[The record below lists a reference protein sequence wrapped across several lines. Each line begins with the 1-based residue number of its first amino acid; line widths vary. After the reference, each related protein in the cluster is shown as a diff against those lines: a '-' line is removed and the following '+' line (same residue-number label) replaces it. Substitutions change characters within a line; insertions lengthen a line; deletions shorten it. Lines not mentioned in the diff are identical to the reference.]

1 MKLKWSMVGLKELT
15 FFERCLSKCM
25 AQAIARNHHQV
36 LRRISHHHLH
46 FMIRVK
52 KGNQVLKKKK
62 QNLPVWENW
71 TVQFLKLDYSVLAEQ
86 KISYLKKMI
95 ALHQVPTSMTMM
107 TQMMSMMNKNS
118 WWSLRNS

>member
-1 MKLKWSMVGLKELT
+1 MVDPKELT
-15 FFERCLSKCM
+15 FFGRCLSKCM

-36 LRRISHHHLH
+36 LRRISHYHLH
-46 FMIRVK
+46 FLIGVK

-62 QNLPVWENW
+62 QNMSFWENR
-71 TVQFLKLDYSVLAEQ
+71 TVQFPKPDGSVLPKQ
-86 KISYLKKMI
+86 KMSYLKKVI
-95 ALHQVPTSMTMM
+95 ALHQVLTSMTMM